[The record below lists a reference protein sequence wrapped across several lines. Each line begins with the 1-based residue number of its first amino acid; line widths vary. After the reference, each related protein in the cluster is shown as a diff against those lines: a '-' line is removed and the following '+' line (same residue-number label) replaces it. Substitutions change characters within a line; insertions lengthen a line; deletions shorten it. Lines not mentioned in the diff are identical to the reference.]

1 MNGTTIPFIYLTTL
15 LVFLAV
21 FLAVVAIYMLS
32 RRKRSRLERRI
43 DDLSRRQTP
52 RRPEPTSLMREH
64 EPGLFGKAMILFG
77 GLLPHAM
84 AGEEARIR
92 LLRAGFPWRDH
103 LPVYVGVRFLTMLVS
118 AGAVLSLGMALRWSP
133 SYLALMTLVFAVAGY
148 LVPDLYLYARTE
160 RRRQEIILGLPDAL
174 DLMVI
179 CVEAGLGLNAA
190 LLRVGQEIR
199 SVCPPLSQ
207 ELRLVNREMLAGITR
222 AEALENLAF
231 RTGIEDVKALVAI
244 VVQSER
250 LGTSIARSLRV
261 HGDNLRVRRKHRAEA
276 KARKVSVK
284 LVFPLVFFI
293 FPTLMVIILGPG
305 LIQLIRALSSAV

>member
-1 MNGTTIPFIYLTTL
+1 MSGMTIPLIYLTTL

-21 FLAVVAIYMLS
+21 FLAVVAIYLLS
-32 RRKRSRLERRI
+32 RRKRSRLEKRI

-64 EPGLFGKAMILFG
+64 EPGMFGKVFVLFG
-77 GLLPHAM
+77 GLFPQAL
-84 AGEEARIR
+84 AGDEARIR

-103 LPVYVGVRFLTMLVS
+103 LPVYVGLRFLSLLV
-118 AGAVLSLGMALRWSP
+118 GAAIGVVAAEALHWSP
-133 SYLALMTLVFAVAGY
+133 SYLVMMALVFGVAGY
-148 LVPDLYLYARTE
+148 LIPDVYLFIRTDK
-160 RRRQEIILGLPDAL
+160 RKQDIILGLPDAL

-207 ELRLVNREMLAGITR
+207 ELRLLNREMLAGIPR
-222 AEALENLAF
+222 ADALKNLAF
-231 RTGIEDVKALVAI
+231 RTGIDDVKALVAI
-244 VVQSER
+244 VIQSEK

-293 FPTLMVIILGPG
+293 FPTLMVVILGPG
-305 LIQLIRALSSAV
+305 LIQLIRALTSAQ